1 MVELPSEI
9 LNTIFDLAADEHVIF
24 DPSLPNSM
32 AESTWFTPL
41 PDQWQLRTPQDS
53 VNLIQRRSYATKK
66 AIISTC
72 KQWRRLGS
80 EFLVRC
86 LFFDHPGKLQSLWEL
101 LNGSDLGWWTRRIHI
116 ARFYKHRDFSLDEIV
131 KTIVAIIQMCPNL
144 EIFIVDWPMSSAFGP
159 IVDALCKSCVKSLRS
174 VYWHVPAETLPK
186 VIWALDRLP
195 ALCAVHIEFDA
206 PKSET
211 LHLGAAA
218 NLDLKLPNLEQ
229 LSVTGSCQ
237 DFLEQAA
244 DWHLPALH
252 SLSFDFGM
260 HMNDIPDLETFLT
273 HHGAALTFLDL
284 HCMPTLDIAALLGLC
299 PLLTSFAFNADWVL
313 PSMDEDSTSDEVKI
327 VNVPHQNIAQIGL
340 HGLMEAFGVGF
351 GTDELRVHLFQR
363 MNEKNIGALTRANFP
378 ALKKVRALS
387 RPLLRALDD
396 NDGPHPSC
404 MPRWDKWWA
413 QFSGMGVR
421 LEDCTGAL
429 LGTLPELV
437 DESSFEDEEE
447 YTDSED
453 EEEEV
458 EDLLDENGGPARLKP
473 ETLSEL
479 RQLLE
484 ECWKMSEEREEPVF
498 PPFAVQY

>member
-1 MVELPSEI
+1 
-9 LNTIFDLAADEHVIF
+9 
-24 DPSLPNSM
+24 
-32 AESTWFTPL
+32 
-41 PDQWQLRTPQDS
+41 
-53 VNLIQRRSYATKK
+53 
-66 AIISTC
+66 
-72 KQWRRLGS
+72 
-80 EFLVRC
+80 
-86 LFFDHPGKLQSLWEL
+86 
-101 LNGSDLGWWTRRIHI
+101 
-116 ARFYKHRDFSLDEIV
+116 
-131 KTIVAIIQMCPNL
+131 
-144 EIFIVDWPMSSAFGP
+144 MSSAFGP

-229 LSVTGSCQ
+229 LSVIGSCQ

-244 DWHLPALH
+244 DWHLPALR

-260 HMNDIPDLETFLT
+260 HMNDIPDLESFLT

-313 PSMDEDSTSDEVKI
+313 PGMDADSTSDEVKI
-327 VNVPHQNIAQIGL
+327 VNVPHQHIVQIGL

-363 MNEKNIGALTRANFP
+363 MNEKNVGALTRANFP

-437 DESSFEDEEE
+437 DESSFEEEEDE